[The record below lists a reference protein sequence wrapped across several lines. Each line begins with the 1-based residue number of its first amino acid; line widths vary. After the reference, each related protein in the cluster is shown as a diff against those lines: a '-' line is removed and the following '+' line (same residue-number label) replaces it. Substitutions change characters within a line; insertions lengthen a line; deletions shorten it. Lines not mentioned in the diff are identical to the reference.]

1 MDITFSA
8 EDQQFRAEVRD
19 WLQQHKPTDK
29 SPPMSDLA
37 ARRDFDIAWHKILAG
52 AGWAGIAWPE
62 QYGGRGLSLSK
73 QLIWYE
79 EYASAGMPPAGV
91 ESVCFVGLA
100 HAGPTLIYSGS
111 EAQKQYHLPQIIN
124 GDAIW
129 CQGFS
134 EPGAGSDLGSL
145 RTRAVIDGDHL
156 VVNGQKVWTSYA
168 QIAQYQEL
176 LVRTDADAPKHQ
188 GITWVICAMDTPGI
202 TVRPIKNMSGSAE
215 FCEVFYDDVRIPL
228 SNVVGGINN
237 GWRTAMSTLSFERGT
252 AFIAE
257 QVDLEVK
264 ITEFIDVA
272 RRRTLR
278 SGGLAFARDD
288 IAARLYTL
296 KAETQAI
303 KAMTY
308 HSVSKNMQQ
317 DLPGPEGSLIRL
329 AFSKLIQ
336 RFYQTVMD
344 VLESDGL
351 VMDGPAGE
359 LIKNYLFNYASTI
372 GAGTEHIQRSIVSE
386 RLLGLPKS
394 R

>member
-1 MDITFSA
+1 MDIRFSA
-8 EDQQFRAEVRD
+8 EDNQFREQVRE
-19 WLQQHKPTDK
+19 WLYANKPATT
-29 SPPMSDLA
+29 SPSMADLS
-37 ARRDFDIAWHKILAG
+37 ARRDYDLAWQKVLAK

-62 QYGGRGLSLSK
+62 EYGGRGLSLTK
-73 QLIWYE
+73 QLVWYE
-79 EYASAGMPPAGV
+79 EYAAAGMPPAGV

-100 HAGPTLIYSGS
+100 HAGPTLIYNGS
-111 EAQKQYHLPQIIN
+111 EAHKQLHLPKIIN

-134 EPGAGSDLGSL
+134 EPSAGSDLASL

-168 QIAQYQEL
+168 AIADYQEL
-176 LVRTDADAPKHQ
+176 LVRTDAEAPRHQ
-188 GITWVICAMDTPGI
+188 GITWVICDMKTPGI
-202 TVRPIKNMSGSAE
+202 TVRPIKNMSGSSE

-228 SNVVGGINN
+228 THVVGGINN

-264 ITEFIDVA
+264 INEFIHYA
-272 RRRTLR
+272 RSRKLR
-278 SGGLAFARDD
+278 SGSLAGARDD
-288 IAARLYTL
+288 IMMRLYTL
-296 KAETQAI
+296 KAETQAV

-336 RFYQTVMD
+336 RFYQAVMD
-344 VLESDGL
+344 VIEGDGL
-351 VMDGPAGE
+351 VLNGACED

-372 GAGTEHIQRSIVSE
+372 GAGTEQIQRSIISE